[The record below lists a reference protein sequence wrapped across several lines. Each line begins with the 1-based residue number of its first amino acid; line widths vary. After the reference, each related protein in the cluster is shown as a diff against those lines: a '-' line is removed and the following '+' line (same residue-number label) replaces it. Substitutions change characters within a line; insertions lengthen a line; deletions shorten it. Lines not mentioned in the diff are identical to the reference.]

1 MDTNERLKQLMKEKS
16 ITEYRLAI
24 DSGLSKSTIAAILH
38 RNTTPSVHTI
48 EAVCSALGIS
58 VSQFFA
64 EDGSPI
70 NITEEQR
77 LLLQRYAQL
86 SNNQKQLID
95 TLLSELLKQS
105 ITIHLVM
112 LIFLLSQHHNIAMY
126 MSLFYLIHVHADT
139 SYVYLHGFSNVC

>member
-48 EAVCSALGIS
+48 EAVCNALGIS

-86 SNNQKQLID
+86 SANQRQLID
-95 TLLSELLKQS
+95 TLLSELLK
-105 ITIHLVM
+105 
-112 LIFLLSQHHNIAMY
+112 
-126 MSLFYLIHVHADT
+126 
-139 SYVYLHGFSNVC
+139 